1 LVVFTKQ
8 ETNIYVNTAR
18 ITATRTP
25 MQNKKVTRL
34 FILIPFSVSLIPLSA
49 TPRDFLIT
57 KIQLSNGIKKRC
69 AGGFN

>member
-1 LVVFTKQ
+1 
-8 ETNIYVNTAR
+8 
-18 ITATRTP
+18 